1 MLHSEGWVSPTRPVS
16 ERFLAAVRG
25 SHQMVIRV
33 RAVRPGQFG
42 LAPEGEELHVLS
54 GDVRLDSGADVRG
67 SVDATVKEPFPRAH
81 EDVLTPYGNELFVE
95 RGIDYGDG
103 VREWVSL
110 GYFRIDDIEQRE
122 VPEGTLRLSG
132 RDRMATVIDSKLT
145 TPRQYVPGTTFRTVF
160 DDLIGELFPGVQIAA
175 DFDINNT
182 VLPTP
187 HVAEDDRYT
196 FLLDLVA
203 AYGKVFYFD
212 HTGNVVIRTPP
223 APRQPV
229 WVVRSGENGTLLQ
242 ASRSITRDGVFNV
255 VVARGEAVGEAPPVW
270 GQAYDNDPDSP
281 TYYFG
286 PFGKVPRF
294 YDSSF
299 LLSPSQ
305 CINAARTQLALTLG
319 LPYTLDFD
327 MVPNPALEPL
337 DPILFRYPDGHS
349 EVHILDQITIP
360 LDPQG
365 SMPAKTRQTTFDPV
379 EG

>member
-1 MLHSEGWVSPTRPVS
+1 MRPVT

-25 SHQMVIRV
+25 SHQMTIRV
-33 RAVRPGQFG
+33 RAVRPGQYG
-42 LAPEGEELHVLS
+42 IAPDGQELAVLT

-81 EDVLTPYGNELFVE
+81 ENILTPYGNELFVE

-110 GYFRIDDIEQRE
+110 GYFRIDDIQQRE
-122 VPEGTLRLSG
+122 VPEGTLRISG

-145 TPRQYVPGTTFRTVF
+145 TPRQYVPGTTFRSVF
-160 DDLIGELFPGVQIAA
+160 DDLIGELFPGVEITA
-175 DFDINNT
+175 DFSLDDTIFT
-182 VLPTP
+182 TP
-187 HVAEDDRYT
+187 HVAEDDRYS

-212 HTGNVVIRTPP
+212 HRGHLTIRTPP
-223 APRQPV
+223 TPRLPV
-229 WVVRSGENGTLLQ
+229 WVVHSGERGTLLS

-255 VVARGEAVGEAPPVW
+255 IVARGEAVGEAEPVW
-270 GQAYDNDPDSP
+270 GQAYDNDPSSP

-286 PFGKVPRF
+286 PFGRVPRF

-299 LLSPSQ
+299 LRTPEQ
-305 CINAARTQLALTLG
+305 CVVAARTQLALTLG

-337 DPILFRYPDGHS
+337 DPVLFRYPDGRG